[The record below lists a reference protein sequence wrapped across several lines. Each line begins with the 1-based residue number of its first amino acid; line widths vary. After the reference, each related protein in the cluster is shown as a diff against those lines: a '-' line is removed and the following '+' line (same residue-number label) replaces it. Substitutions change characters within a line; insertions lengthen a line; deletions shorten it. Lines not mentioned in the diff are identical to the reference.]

1 MKNSG
6 SFLLDNLTVVSK
18 RKECVGE
25 KNILGT
31 YIVGNKLL
39 ISFEKDYWAI
49 DVLMT
54 SREVSEVYFE
64 QISSRDSSI

>member
-1 MKNSG
+1 M
-6 SFLLDNLTVVSK
+6 SK
-18 RKECVGE
+18 KKECVGK

-39 ISFEKDYWAI
+39 TSFEKDYWAN
-49 DVLMT
+49 DVFMT

-64 QISSRDSSI
+64 QISSRESSI